1 MKTHERLLLDTC
13 IISQF
18 AYKNPPH
25 HLITWMKSFPD
36 NYFVISVSTVIE
48 IQKGI
53 ENLRLAGSPRADAL
67 EKWLDRLLD
76 SDLVCLHQDVI
87 TARIIGRMISTPALK
102 SLWVPDA
109 KSKKPKFGQDLQI
122 AATSIRYQIPI
133 ATENVSDFLRIHHWY
148 KLPGLCNPATG
159 EWYAGS
165 KKSRNG
171 ALTLTICS

>member
-25 HLITWMKSFPD
+25 QLITWSQRFPD
-36 NYFVISVSTVIE
+36 NYFAISVSTVIE

-53 ENLRLAGSPRADAL
+53 ENLRLSGSPRADAL
-67 EKWLDRLLD
+67 EKWLDLLLA
-76 SDLVCLHQDVI
+76 SDLICLDQDVI
-87 TARIIGRMISTPALK
+87 TARIVGQMISTPALK

-122 AATSIRYQIPI
+122 AATSIRHQIPI
-133 ATENVSDFLRIHHWY
+133 ATENVSDFLRIHQWY

-165 KKSRNG
+165 KKAG
-171 ALTLTICS
+171 MVP